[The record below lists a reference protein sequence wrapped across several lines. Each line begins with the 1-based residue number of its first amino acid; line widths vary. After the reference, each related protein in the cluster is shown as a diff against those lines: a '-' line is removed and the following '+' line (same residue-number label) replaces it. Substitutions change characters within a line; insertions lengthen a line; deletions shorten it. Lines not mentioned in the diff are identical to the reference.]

1 LLHGLQNVCGVR
13 FACPVRE
20 ADRSAQSRESRLL
33 HVNNAGMDVDKHL
46 PIKPVLLLVFSIV
59 VLQQMRILLLDT
71 LVSQGVPVRFL
82 YRAQQRGNQMRHEAV
97 ELRTE
102 RFDQVRHEAERVLRE
117 LRVADAEIDAARR
130 HARLQI
136 WPELRRSHCDAYLA
150 KGF

>member
-1 LLHGLQNVCGVR
+1 
-13 FACPVRE
+13 
-20 ADRSAQSRESRLL
+20 
-33 HVNNAGMDVDKHL
+33 
-46 PIKPVLLLVFSIV
+46 
-59 VLQQMRILLLDT
+59 
-71 LVSQGVPVRFL
+71 
-82 YRAQQRGNQMRHEAV
+82 MRHEAV

-117 LRVADAEIDAARR
+117 LRVADAEIDAARLRIDQIIDEYACRTRLRATGLVRKNLGVLDSARLHIYPHASLRTGIICSTSLPHSSIEGLRARGRRRFETHR